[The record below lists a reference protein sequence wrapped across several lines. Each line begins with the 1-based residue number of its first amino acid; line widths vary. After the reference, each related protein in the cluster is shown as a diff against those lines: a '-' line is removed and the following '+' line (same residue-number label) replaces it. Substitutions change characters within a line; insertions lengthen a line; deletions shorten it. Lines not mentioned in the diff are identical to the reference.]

1 MTQVMTRAIRLT
13 RELFAAILVP
23 NPILH
28 TRNHV
33 ARDSGLISMQRA
45 VVTNCMVLIIHGTA
59 THFEFATHSQNRA
72 EFWLHHF
79 PGDFAGHELIIDV
92 ATCLFKCIVPNQ
104 FKCRFGDAMQR
115 PVGTAIDCITGAKC
129 NHGMWSWDRIDEA
142 GWLQP
147 LSHCLV
153 GHNCHAACVM
163 DQICRPGLGVLHQE
177 GKINDHCITQQE
189 ADAMFQDNIG
199 WRCFMDA
206 NSGGVAT
213 T

>member
-1 MTQVMTRAIRLT
+1 MTQAMDRAIRLT

-23 NPILH
+23 TPILH

-59 THFEFATHSQNRA
+59 THFEFATHSRIRA
-72 EFWLHHF
+72 EFWLEHF
-79 PGDFAGHELIIDV
+79 PGGVAGNHLIIDV
-92 ATCLFKCIVPNQ
+92 AACLFKCIVPNQ

-129 NHGMWSWDRIDEA
+129 NHRMWSWDCIDQA

-147 LSHCLV
+147 LSHCLD
-153 GHNCHAACVM
+153 GHNHCAACVM
-163 DQICRPGLGVLHQE
+163 DQICHPGLGSICLE
-177 GKINDHCITQQE
+177 RKIDDHHITQQE
-189 ADAMFQDNIG
+189 AELMFEDNIG

-206 NSGGVAT
+206 DTGGVAAI
-213 T
+213 